1 MTKEGSP
8 MRDRLHEERG
18 VALVVALLVTFV
30 VLLLST
36 TVFAMAIRNSE
47 QSGYDRKRLQ
57 SVSAAAAG
65 LDAAYQ
71 HITAPPS
78 GLAGLTNVLQ
88 DSVGSGPS
96 GSGHHAPSAHHPH
109 AHG

>member
-8 MRDRLHEERG
+8 MRVRLHEGGG

-30 VLLLST
+30 VLLLSS
-36 TVFAMAIRNSE
+36 TVFAMAVRNSE

-88 DSVGSGPS
+88 DSVGSGPTGSSDAVASPSHPDS
-96 GSGHHAPSAHHPH
+96 G
-109 AHG
+109 